1 MPRGRRRL
9 PKEEGTSKDGSALSR
24 GQSSLLSECEESKR
38 LSRRAGEWD
47 GAMLMAFCEL
57 ESEVS
62 MIMSLWKK
70 PSFAG
75 VEHGGV
81 MSYGLGEREMK
92 AEMGESGVRGMDADM
107 LKKRGEK

>member
-1 MPRGRRRL
+1 VV
-9 PKEEGTSKDGSALSR
+9 GTSKLVSAVTG

-38 LSRRAGEWD
+38 LSRRSGEWD
-47 GAMLMAFCEL
+47 GVMLMAFCEL

-62 MIMSLWKK
+62 MIMSSWKK

-81 MSYGLGEREMK
+81 VSYGLGEWEMK

-107 LKKRGEK
+107 LKRGEK